1 MRTHKDERRRTM
13 VQIWMLAPLGPDT
26 HGAGTCKTRSR
37 NQRLNILLALPI
49 MMLTMGR
56 PREFGTNSPGRREL
70 CENDE
75 MYRRRLKD
83 GRVTALFPQ
92 DIAKQL
98 DRAGLHMIEDLR
110 SKELVDIYC
119 ALPGTGPAGLR
130 EILEKVGRVERNSD
144 LVSAHR
150 KARSIMTSKG
160 PRIDPGHNNG

>member
-1 MRTHKDERRRTM
+1 MVRVLPPSSVRTHNSENDDGRSLVRTHKDERRRTM

-70 CENDE
+70 RENDG

-98 DRAGLHMIEDLR
+98 DRAGLHMIEDLTVDNR
-110 SKELVDIYC
+110 SSGRSLRNQCNRLYSR
-119 ALPGTGPAGLR
+119 TPARTLHQ
-130 EILEKVGRVERNSD
+130 L
-144 LVSAHR
+144 
-150 KARSIMTSKG
+150 
-160 PRIDPGHNNG
+160 